1 MVGDKVVEK
10 ELPKPIKVKRVE
22 DQRVEVKIYLEDGLH
37 QPTLDNPLKIKPGE
51 TIRAFVEINRK
62 AFANDL
68 GFGNE
73 DCGRNLPHG
82 VFVANIGL
90 NGLLIP
96 AALSKQ
102 EFFIYASPIARPQDW
117 LFHLRANVDGNP
129 TSLPVPIRIEKSNS
143 N

>member
-1 MVGDKVVEK
+1 MLLE
-10 ELPKPIKVKRVE
+10 
-22 DQRVEVKIYLEDGLH
+22 EVFEFEDGIH
-37 QPTLDNPLKIKPGE
+37 EPTLENPLRIKPGQ

-62 AFANDL
+62 TFQSDL

-96 AALSKQ
+96 ADLSRQ
-102 EFFIYASPIARPQDW
+102 EFFIYAAPIVEPQTR

-129 TSLPVPIRIEKSNS
+129 TSIPIPIRIEK
-143 N
+143 